1 MADKLLL
8 QILNLKKTYGPK
20 VIFDEANVSITE
32 KVKIGVIGRNGAGKS
47 TLFKMIMDLEQPDWG
62 EVIKTSDLRLGY
74 IPQVD
79 PYDPSETIMGFL
91 TRYTGREEWECAKV
105 ASQFQLKGDMLTNPI
120 SKLSGGFQMR
130 VKLTSTLL
138 FEPNL
143 LLLDE
148 PTNYLDLSTLI
159 LLENFLQTFKGGFLC
174 ITHDREF
181 IKKTCTATME
191 VEDGQIVLHPEP
203 LEEYLEFKA
212 EQKALAT
219 SVNKNIEKKQKQLQT
234 FVDRFGAKA
243 SMAKSAQSKAKAIIR
258 MDSKKIAINNPL
270 ATVRMWIP
278 PVVARGG
285 TALDLVKLD
294 IGYPG
299 KSIATNISITTE
311 KGRKVAILGDNGQGK
326 STLLK
331 TIAGKLDALGGT
343 MKWANSA
350 KIGFYAQHVNLA
362 LNPED
367 TVEQYLKSKKAD
379 GLSDDTVLRVMSC
392 FLFKKND
399 AFKEISVLSGGEKAR
414 LCLAGLFLS
423 NVDVLLLDEPTNHLD
438 FETVEAMGQALGDF
452 NGTVMVVSH
461 DRTFVNLLANEIWEV
476 RDGSVKVIQGSYEDY
491 VWNKE
496 QEVANEQS
504 APVSSGY
511 SVNPSDSKPAKT
523 LDKEQRVKLYNLKKD
538 LDKINRKM
546 ATLSAK
552 VESNPSDS
560 LSASQL
566 IETEA
571 KWLEISRAV
580 EELEG

>member
-120 SKLSGGFQMR
+120 SNLSGGFQMR

-331 TIAGKLDALGGT
+331 TIAGKLDVLGGT

-504 APVSSGY
+504 TPASSGY

-538 LDKINRKM
+538 LDKVNRKM

-552 VESNPSDS
+552 VETNPSGS
-560 LSASQL
+560 VSASQL
-566 IETEA
+566 LETEA
-571 KWLEISRAV
+571 KWLEISKAV